1 MKKNKLILLAPLSS
15 LLLSACGAIQYPSSD
30 YILTYEH
37 NREDFTILQLTDL
50 HLGEKDNLKTHYDFM
65 NLTIND
71 AHPDFII
78 ITGDLFTF
86 ASRSTAK
93 SLFSYLD
100 SWEIPWTVNF
110 GNHDEQCYFS
120 VEWLT
125 GYLNRLNTKREN
137 SVGEKKDSYCY
148 FKDIQTDKIHGNS
161 NFAIN
166 VMLDDDLYQQLIIM
180 DSNRYDFKS
189 MYYDCFRQDQIKW
202 YEDLINYTSAEYQG
216 SESLMFYH
224 IPLPEIND
232 AYEKGAPIESLG
244 SWGEKACPPKED
256 PGFFEVI
263 KGLGHTK
270 AMFFGHDHD
279 NDYGRTYE
287 GVDFV
292 YGTKSTDR
300 VYYTEGKL
308 GGLKIHFNENRERTY
323 ELIHH
328 TYEELEDK

>member
-1 MKKNKLILLAPLSS
+1 MYMKNKLFLLAPISS
-15 LLLSACGAIQYPSSD
+15 LLLSACGANQRPISD

-37 NREDFTILQLTDL
+37 DREDFTILQLTDL
-50 HLGEKDNLKTHYDFM
+50 HLGEKDNLKTHFDFM
-65 NLTIND
+65 DLTIHD
-71 AHPDFII
+71 ANPDFIV

-93 SLFSYLD
+93 SLFSHLD
-100 SWEIPWTVNF
+100 SCKIPWTVTF

-125 GYLNRLNTKREN
+125 GYLNKLNTKREK
-137 SVGEKKDSYCY
+137 EKTSYCY
-148 FKDIQTDKIHGNS
+148 FKDIQADKVHGNS

-166 VMLDDDLYQQLIIM
+166 VMLEDDLYQQLIIM

-189 MYYDCFRQDQIKW
+189 MYYDCFQKDQINW
-202 YEDLINYTSAEYQG
+202 YVDLIDYTSAQYQG

-232 AYEKGAPIESLG
+232 ALVKGEVIQTLG
-244 SWGEKACPPKED
+244 TEGEKACPPKED
-256 PGFFEVI
+256 FHFFDVI

-287 GVDFV
+287 DVDFV

-300 VYYTEGKL
+300 VYYSEGKL
-308 GGLKIHFNENRERTY
+308 GGLKIHIDEYRERTY
-323 ELIHH
+323 EMIHH
-328 TYEELEDK
+328 TYEELEGK